1 MAHANSEMPY
11 FFNPSLQ
18 MTEEAKVEAYEKT
31 ISQLNALLKEETD
44 VVLKMVS
51 INSILR
57 SNFVHC
63 YWLGFYC
70 VKDDSLI
77 VGPYQGTL
85 GCLHIDFKK
94 GVCGAVAH
102 SKETKIVEDV
112 HALSQGEDHI
122 ACDPNS
128 KSEIV
133 LPVFDYQQKLIAVFD
148 IDSSELASFT
158 QTDQRFLEQILAT
171 HFSSGALTQSTYI

>member
-11 FFNPSLQ
+11 FFKPSLQ
-18 MTEEAKVEAYEKT
+18 MTEEDKIEAYT
-31 ISQLNALLKEETD
+31 IIIAQLDALLKEETD

-51 INSILR
+51 INSVLR
-57 SNFVHC
+57 SNLLHC

-70 VKDDSLI
+70 VKDNSLI

-102 SKETKIVEDV
+102 SKQTKIIHDV
-112 HALSQGEDHI
+112 HALSQGDDHI

-133 LPVFDYQQKLIAVFD
+133 VPVFNHEQKLIAVYD
-148 IDSSELASFT
+148 IDSSEKGSFT
-158 QTDQRFLEQILAT
+158 KTDQEYLEQILNR
-171 HFSSGALTQSTYI
+171 HFASEALSQSSYL